1 MERGGGEQSVQV
13 QKMRKKAKI
22 LQAVKKRGRGSL
34 QTGRR
39 GGVARD
45 SGNSSCGNEI
55 VVHLRVWLWKQSQ
68 RRDGRKDGRTCVGTA
83 AAAIN
88 AWQQSLQRKKPAL
101 GLLLALLGCSPVPTP
116 KSRLTSVHNSPFL
129 FDLIWFL
136 FLTGEI
142 YEMKKNGKWSE
153 PERVFFNGH
162 KCENKLV

>member
-1 MERGGGEQSVQV
+1 
-13 QKMRKKAKI
+13 
-22 LQAVKKRGRGSL
+22 
-34 QTGRR
+34 
-39 GGVARD
+39 
-45 SGNSSCGNEI
+45 
-55 VVHLRVWLWKQSQ
+55 
-68 RRDGRKDGRTCVGTA
+68 VGTA

-142 YEMKKNGKWSE
+142 YEMKKNGK
-153 PERVFFNGH
+153 
-162 KCENKLV
+162 